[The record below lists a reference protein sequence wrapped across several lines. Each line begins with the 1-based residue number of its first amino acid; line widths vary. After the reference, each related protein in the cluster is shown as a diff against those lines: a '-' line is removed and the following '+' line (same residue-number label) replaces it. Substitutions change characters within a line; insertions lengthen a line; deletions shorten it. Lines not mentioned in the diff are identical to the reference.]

1 MSGATRLDGSVPVGF
16 NGDDRFRLIE
26 IGGIATGKQAG
37 CELVGN
43 GMRQGNVAVKH
54 LAYPARGSC
63 GVSIF
68 RQLRQGFQAIVFGFE
83 QGVT

>member
-1 MSGATRLDGSVPVGF
+1 MAVAF

-43 GMRQGNVAVKH
+43 GVRQGMWPSSTLRIQHAVAAASA
-54 LAYPARGSC
+54 LL
-63 GVSIF
+63 
-68 RQLRQGFQAIVFGFE
+68 RQLRQGFETIVFGFE
-83 QGVT
+83 QDVA